1 MIFSQRM
8 FNGYR
13 EQNGLKRLLVE
24 AKTAA
29 QEAQLAADKAEEKW
43 RVERDAMLEV
53 RN

>member
-24 AKTAA
+24 ATMAA
-29 QEAQLAADKAEEKW
+29 REAQLAADRAEEKW
-43 RVERDAMLEV
+43 RVERKAMLKV